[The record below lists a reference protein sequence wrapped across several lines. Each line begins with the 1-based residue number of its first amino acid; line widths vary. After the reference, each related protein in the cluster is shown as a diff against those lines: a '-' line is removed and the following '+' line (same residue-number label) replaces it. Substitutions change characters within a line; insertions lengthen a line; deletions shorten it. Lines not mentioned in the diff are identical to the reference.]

1 MASCVVEVLTS
12 IEVQLMWKA
21 PCVVEPG
28 KDPKTEKLGSR
39 QLAEMIPIN

>member
-1 MASCVVEVLTS
+1 MCRGSLNFYRGSADVE
-12 IEVQLMWKA
+12 A